1 MSCAYGAKPTQWETL
16 FSNHWPVASIGSAL
30 SIHVGNCSTRLP
42 PPVAG
47 YYDLEKIYFS
57 SLNFHESPFFLSQLQ
72 NRVITF
78 LNFSNHAFYLPRA
91 GLKAVLLQ

>member
-57 SLNFHESPFFLSQLQ
+57 SLNFHESPFFLSQ
-72 NRVITF
+72 TPKPG
-78 LNFSNHAFYLPRA
+78 NHLPQ
-91 GLKAVLLQ
+91 LFKPCILPP